1 MEEKGKKKEGEREV
15 GVNEE
20 RTVICDRKIDSEV
33 ILLAGHVM
41 MLLYVIYKIKIKV

>member
-1 MEEKGKKKEGEREV
+1 MEEKGKKKEGERK

-20 RTVICDRKIDSEV
+20 RTVKCDRKIDFEV